1 MLLYLR
7 KGKRDARGRAM
18 DRGRAQIVSVEM
30 PNGKVVQ
37 VQATVPGGE
46 MEIGITDRLPSFE
59 EITDAIEGIS
69 SAMLSTL
76 EKVSPRKASVEF
88 GLEVS
93 FKEGQLTA
101 LLVQGGGTASIN
113 ITLEW
118 GDGE

>member
-1 MLLYLR
+1 ME
-7 KGKRDARGRAM
+7 RGSTR
-18 DRGRAQIVSVEM
+18 IVSVQM

-37 VQATVPGGE
+37 VQATAPGGE
-46 MEIGITDRLPSFE
+46 APIGITDRLPSFE

-69 SAMLSTL
+69 GAILSTL
-76 EKVSPRKASVEF
+76 EKVGPDKASVEF

-101 LLVQGGGTASIN
+101 LLVRGGGTASLN

-118 GDGE
+118 GKGE